1 MTDRD
6 RLGTALDTLVDPF
19 DAERVD
25 WDDVVRRAGERT
37 QPPPRVGRRRAAYGV
52 LAAIVALTALLVV
65 NPLADRRDGVL
76 ARALAAVG
84 DGPVMHVVT
93 RTPPEGTVIDLRTE
107 RRRTVRLEREL
118 WYDPAR
124 GARSVLRFAGR
135 VMFEQG
141 VPPDHPVQLHS
152 IARAAEVFTRDY
164 RNALRS
170 GRARVLGRGEVAG
183 EPVFWIRVRLRAARA
198 VAFPCPSG
206 LCQDIAVSQSTYA
219 PVVVRYGP
227 GRRFQERVMTLE
239 SLPAG
244 SGTIP
249 GPVGPRSIVSFVPLQ
264 RGTVDRREAR
274 RLLGRR
280 PVWPGREIAALRLAS
295 IEKGGE
301 RPFRS
306 SRPGDMR
313 LGRPNHVITMLF
325 GSPAAI
331 RAKRPPRRWRRLV
344 VVSQARRVSW
354 SLFRSPMSQRPSFA
368 PTAEYVPRE
377 GEVLLTGG
385 GRQALMRLRGMFVTV
400 TGSSPALTWRATR
413 ALAALRG

>member
-6 RLGTALDTLVDPF
+6 RLDAALDTLVDPF
-19 DAERVD
+19 GDERVD
-25 WDDVVRRAGERT
+25 WDDVLLRAGEQR
-37 QPPPRVGRRRAAYGV
+37 QPTRRAGRRRAAYV
-52 LAAIVALTALLVV
+52 VIAAVVALTALLVV
-65 NPLADRRDGVL
+65 NPFADRRDGVL

-84 DGPVMHVVT
+84 DGPVIHVVT
-93 RTPPEGTVIDLRTE
+93 RTPPEGTVVDLGSGQ
-107 RRRTVRLEREL
+107 RRTVRLEREL

-124 GARSVLRFAGR
+124 GARSVVRFAGR

-141 VPPDHPVQLHS
+141 VPPDRPVQLHS

-164 RNALRS
+164 RDALRS

-183 EPVFWIRVRLRAARA
+183 EPVFWIRVRLRAARP

-206 LCQDIAVSQSTYA
+206 LCQDIAVSRSTYE

-227 GRRFQERVMTLE
+227 GQRFQERVMTLE

-249 GPVGPRSIVSFVPLQ
+249 GPVGPRSIASFVPLQ
-264 RGTVDRREAR
+264 RRTVNRREAR
-274 RLLGRR
+274 RLLGRH
-280 PVWPGREIAALRLAS
+280 PVWPGREIAGLRLAS

-306 SRPGDMR
+306 NRPGDMR
-313 LGRPNHVITMLF
+313 FGKPNDVITMLF
-325 GSPAAI
+325 GSRDAI
-331 RAKRPPRRWRRLV
+331 RANRPPRRWRRLV

-354 SLFRSPMSQRPSFA
+354 SLFRSPVLARPSFA
-368 PTAEYVPRE
+368 PIGEYVPRE
-377 GEVLLTGG
+377 GEMLLTAG
-385 GRQALMRLRGMFVTV
+385 GRQALMRLRGLVVTV
-400 TGSSPALTWRATR
+400 TGSSPTLTWAATR
-413 ALAALRG
+413 ALAARG